1 MLGCFVILAPRHS
14 GRFIIRS
21 ADAPTPLCE
30 RETWHHK
37 GMDRSLSAVE
47 VRVLGSLAEKEA
59 ATPEY
64 YPLSLNALVAACN
77 QKSNRDPVMSLDEEA
92 VAAAVD
98 TLRAAGLVLI
108 TSGGEHRVRK
118 YSHRLGEVFNFDR
131 REQVLLCVLMLRG
144 PQTIGELRGRSERLY
159 TFDTLDAVE
168 ATLSR
173 LIERTPPLATKL
185 ARRPGEKEP
194 RFAHLLAGEV
204 DLSDASPAP
213 ESPAYSSAVDERVS
227 RLETELAEL
236 KRQFEDFRRNFE

>member
-1 MLGCFVILAPRHS
+1 LRK
-14 GRFIIRS
+14 
-21 ADAPTPLCE
+21 

-37 GMDRSLSAVE
+37 GMDRLLSAVE
-47 VRVLGSLAEKEA
+47 VRVLGSLVEKEA

-64 YPLSLNALVAACN
+64 YPLSLNALVTACN
-77 QKSNRDPVMSLDEEA
+77 QKSNRDPVMSLDEDT

-98 TLRAAGLVLI
+98 TLRATGLVLV

-144 PQTIGELRGRSERLY
+144 PQTIGELRGRTERLY
-159 TFDTLDAVE
+159 TFDSLDAVE

-173 LIERTPPLATKL
+173 LMERTPPLASKL
-185 ARRPGEKEP
+185 TRRPGEKEP
-194 RFAHLLAGEV
+194 RFAHLFAGEV
-204 DLSDASPAP
+204 ESSEVAPAR
-213 ESPAYSSAVDERVS
+213 ESPSHSSLVDERIA
-227 RLETELAEL
+227 RLETDLAEL

>member
-1 MLGCFVILAPRHS
+1 
-14 GRFIIRS
+14 
-21 ADAPTPLCE
+21 
-30 RETWHHK
+30 
-37 GMDRSLSAVE
+37 MDRPLSAVE
-47 VRVLGSLAEKEA
+47 VRVLGSLVEKEA

-77 QKSNRDPVMSLDEEA
+77 QKSNRDPVMSLDEDT
-92 VAAAVD
+92 VATAVD
-98 TLRAAGLVLI
+98 TLRATGLVLV

-159 TFDTLDAVE
+159 TFDSLDAVE

-173 LIERTPPLATKL
+173 LMERTPPLAAKL
-185 ARRPGEKEP
+185 GRRPGEKEP
-194 RFAHLLAGEV
+194 RFAHLLAGEME
-204 DLSDASPAP
+204 LNEAEPAR
-213 ESPAYSSAVDERVS
+213 ESPSHSSPVDERIA
-227 RLETELAEL
+227 RLETDLAEL

>member
-1 MLGCFVILAPRHS
+1 
-14 GRFIIRS
+14 
-21 ADAPTPLCE
+21 
-30 RETWHHK
+30 
-37 GMDRSLSAVE
+37 MDRPLSAVE
-47 VRVLGSLAEKEA
+47 VRVLGSLVEKEA

-64 YPLSLNALVAACN
+64 YPLSLNALVVACN
-77 QKSNRDPVMSLDEEA
+77 QKSNRDPVMSLDEDT

-98 TLRAAGLVLI
+98 TLRATGLVLV

-144 PQTIGELRGRSERLY
+144 PQTIGELRGRTERLY
-159 TFDTLDAVE
+159 TFDSLDAVE
-168 ATLSR
+168 ATLAR
-173 LIERTPPLATKL
+173 LMERTPPLVTKL

-204 DLSDASPAP
+204 EMPEAAAASQSPAHASPV
-213 ESPAYSSAVDERVS
+213 EERVA

>member
-1 MLGCFVILAPRHS
+1 
-14 GRFIIRS
+14 
-21 ADAPTPLCE
+21 
-30 RETWHHK
+30 
-37 GMDRSLSAVE
+37 MDRLLSAVE
-47 VRVLGSLAEKEA
+47 VRVLGSLIEKEA

-64 YPLSLNALVAACN
+64 YPLSLNALGAACN
-77 QKSNRDPVMSLDEEA
+77 QKSNRDPVMSLDEDT

-98 TLRAAGLVLI
+98 SLRATGLVLV

-159 TFDTLDAVE
+159 TFDSLDAVE

-173 LIERTPPLATKL
+173 LMERTPQLVTKL
-185 ARRPGEKEP
+185 GRRPGEKEP

-204 DLSDASPAP
+204 ELNEAEPAR
-213 ESPAYSSAVDERVS
+213 ESPGHSSPVDERIA
-227 RLETELAEL
+227 RLETDLAEL

>member
-1 MLGCFVILAPRHS
+1 
-14 GRFIIRS
+14 
-21 ADAPTPLCE
+21 
-30 RETWHHK
+30 
-37 GMDRSLSAVE
+37 MDRLLSAVE
-47 VRVLGSLAEKEA
+47 VRVLGSLVEKEA

-64 YPLSLNALVAACN
+64 YPLSLNALGAACN
-77 QKSNRDPVMSLDEEA
+77 QKSNRDPVMSLDEDT

-98 TLRAAGLVLI
+98 SLRATGLVLV

-159 TFDTLDAVE
+159 TFDSLDAVE

-173 LIERTPPLATKL
+173 LMERTPPLVTKL
-185 ARRPGEKEP
+185 GRRPGEKEP

-204 DLSDASPAP
+204 ELNEAEPARESASHS
-213 ESPAYSSAVDERVS
+213 SPVDERIA
-227 RLETELAEL
+227 RLETDLAEL

>member
-1 MLGCFVILAPRHS
+1 
-14 GRFIIRS
+14 
-21 ADAPTPLCE
+21 
-30 RETWHHK
+30 
-37 GMDRSLSAVE
+37 MDRPLSAVE
-47 VRVLGSLAEKEA
+47 VRVLGSLVEKEA

-77 QKSNRDPVMSLDEEA
+77 QKSNRDPVMSLDEDI

-98 TLRAAGLVLI
+98 ALRANGLVLV

-144 PQTIGELRGRSERLY
+144 PQTIGELRGRTERLY
-159 TFDTLDAVE
+159 TFDSLDAVE
-168 ATLSR
+168 ATLAR
-173 LIERTPPLATKL
+173 LMERTPALVTKL

-204 DLSDASPAP
+204 EMPEAAPALEPLVHSSPF
-213 ESPAYSSAVDERVS
+213 EERIA
-227 RLETELAEL
+227 RLETGLAEL